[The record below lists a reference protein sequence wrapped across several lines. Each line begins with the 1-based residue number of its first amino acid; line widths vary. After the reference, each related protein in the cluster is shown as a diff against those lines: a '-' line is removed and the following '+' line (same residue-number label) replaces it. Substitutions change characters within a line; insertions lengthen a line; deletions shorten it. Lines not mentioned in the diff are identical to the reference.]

1 MLKHKNTMIN
11 ASFIVLNISNS
22 PFDHD
27 QNESFTDDRL
37 KNQTLVNDSNYYNWY
52 VLPLISFALFGIFG
66 NILVCLTI
74 KRDQSLQT
82 KTNYYLFSLALADL
96 AVCVI
101 VLPLSIVQD
110 FYGNLY
116 KI

>member
-1 MLKHKNTMIN
+1 MIN
-11 ASFIVLNISNS
+11 LELNPNTSNRESILNISTALY
-22 PFDHD
+22 DR
-27 QNESFTDDRL
+27 NESFIS
-37 KNQTLVNDSNYYNWY
+37 KNASLANSIDNYHNWY
-52 VLPLISFALFGIFG
+52 VLPLISFSLFGIFG

-101 VLPLSIVQD
+101 VLPFSIVQD
-110 FYGNLY
+110 FYG
-116 KI
+116 KV

>member
-1 MLKHKNTMIN
+1 MIN
-11 ASFIVLNISNS
+11 LSLILNISNS
-22 PFDHD
+22 PFGYD
-27 QNESFTDDRL
+27 QNESFNDNRL
-37 KNQTLVNDSNYYNWY
+37 KNQTDSSVNDSNYHNWY

-66 NILVCLTI
+66 NILVCMTI

-110 FYGNLY
+110 FYGN
-116 KI
+116 